1 MSILLLAKGFSLGIS
16 MILPIGSQNAMIL
29 NQSIKK
35 NHHFTTAAMFAIFD
49 ILLIALGIMGGSLL
63 LESNDI
69 MFNVLTWGGI
79 LFLLTYG
86 GMSLKSAFS
95 ANRAENDKLTANKS
109 LKMVIVTALLVT
121 FLNPHVYI
129 DTVMIIGSVGGQY
142 QGDNKIFFMFGVMS
156 ASIVWFYTLAFGAA
170 KLSNQLSKPR
180 VKQVIDIIITVI
192 MWTIA
197 WSLLQTWLLKVN
209 G

>member
-1 MSILLLAKGFSLGIS
+1 MSILLMAKGFSLGIS

-35 NHHFTTAAMFAIFD
+35 NHHLTTAAMFATFD

-69 MFNVLTWGGI
+69 MFNLLTWGGI

-86 GMSLKSAFS
+86 GLSLKSAFTS
-95 ANRAENDKLTANKS
+95 GATEDDKFTVNKS
-109 LKMVIVTALLVT
+109 LKMVVITALLVT

-142 QGDNKIFFMFGVMS
+142 QGNSKIFFMLGVMS
-156 ASIVWFYTLAFGAA
+156 ASVVWFYTLAFGAA

-180 VKQVIDIIITVI
+180 VKQAIDIIITII
-192 MWTIA
+192 MWSIA
-197 WSLLQTWLLKVN
+197 WSLLQTWLLKVSS
-209 G
+209 

>member
-1 MSILLLAKGFSLGIS
+1 MSILLMAKGFSLGIS

-35 NHHFTTAAMFAIFD
+35 NHHFTTAAMFAVSD
-49 ILLIALGIMGGSLL
+49 IVLIALGIMGGSLL
-63 LESNDI
+63 LASNDI
-69 MFNVLTWGGI
+69 MFNILTWGGI

-86 GMSLKSAFS
+86 AMSLKSAFTAIS
-95 ANRAENDKLTANKS
+95 SENDKLTTNKS

-142 QGDNKIFFMFGVMS
+142 QGDSKIFFMLGVMS
-156 ASIVWFYTLAFGAA
+156 ASIVWFYALAFGAA

-180 VKQVIDIIITVI
+180 VKQAIDIIITVI